1 MNKTLSIGD
10 TGEEVRRWQ
19 EYLIS
24 QGFRVNADSK
34 FGASTLAATR
44 AMQRRLGVKADGK
57 VGHRTLDRQSTT
69 QATPLPQARPDMPP
83 APAPPTMADM
93 LTGDK
98 TGGDAFTSSGPEA
111 DLAAMH
117 SAASNRAW
125 DQQVSSDSVGH
136 DTDMR
141 AEQAA
146 MLMNP
151 APPVTRQFTDQGA
164 PPTHVLDPAIMAA
177 QGINPNFA
185 AAGPT
190 GGAGAS
196 VDMSTPTGRD
206 QLIRALMM
214 QAGGGV

>member
-1 MNKTLSIGD
+1 MSKILSIGD

-24 QGFRVNADSK
+24 QGFQLVADSK

-57 VGHRTLDRQSTT
+57 VGHRTMDRQTT
-69 QATPLPQARPDMPP
+69 TSATPLPQARPDMPP

-93 LTGDK
+93 LTGPK
-98 TGGDAFTSSGPEA
+98 TGDTSFTSSGPEA

-125 DQQVSSDSVGH
+125 DQQVSADSVGH

-151 APPVTRQFTDQGA
+151 PPPVRHFTDQPAPNAPDMPGLMGA
-164 PPTHVLDPAIMAA
+164 GLQAKGMY
-177 QGINPNFA
+177 PNFA
-185 AAGPT
+185 AAAP
-190 GGAGAS
+190 GAS
-196 VDMSTPTGRD
+196 VDMNTPTGRD
-206 QLIRALMM
+206 QLIRMLMM

>member
-1 MNKTLSIGD
+1 MSKILSIGD

-24 QGFRVNADSK
+24 QGFQLTADSK

-57 VGHRTLDRQSTT
+57 VGHRTMDRQATT
-69 QATPLPQARPDMPP
+69 AATPLPQARPDMPP

-98 TGGDAFTSSGPEA
+98 TGDQPFVSSGPEP
-111 DLAAMH
+111 DLNAMH

-125 DQQVSSDSVGH
+125 DQQVSADSVGH

-151 APPVTRQFTDQGA
+151 PPPVQQFTDQPAPNAPDMPGLMGA
-164 PPTHVLDPAIMAA
+164 GLQAKGMY
-177 QGINPNFA
+177 PNFA
-185 AAGPT
+185 AAAP
-190 GGAGAS
+190 GAS

>member
-1 MNKTLSIGD
+1 M
-10 TGEEVRRWQ
+10 
-19 EYLIS
+19 
-24 QGFRVNADSK
+24 NADSK

-44 AMQRRLGVKADGK
+44 AMQRRLGLKADGK

-111 DLAAMH
+111 DLNAMH

-125 DQQVSSDSVGH
+125 DQQVSADSVGH

-151 APPVTRQFTDQGA
+151 APPVTRQFTDQSAPNAPDMPGLMGA
-164 PPTHVLDPAIMAA
+164 GLQARGMY
-177 QGINPNFA
+177 PNFA
-185 AAGPT
+185 AAGPA
-190 GGAGAS
+190 GGTGAS